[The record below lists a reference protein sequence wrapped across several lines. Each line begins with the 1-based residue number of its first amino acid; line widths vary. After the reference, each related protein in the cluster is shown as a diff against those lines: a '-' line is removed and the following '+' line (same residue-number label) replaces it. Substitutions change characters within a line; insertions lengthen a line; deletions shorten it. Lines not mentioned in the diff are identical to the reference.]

1 MRHIILT
8 VRHATGT
15 LRTILMTDRH
25 PGSLI
30 IQAAYLATLTTPWQA

>member
-25 PGSLI
+25 PGSL
-30 IQAAYLATLTTPWQA
+30 TTPWQA